1 MLVFLVATTGVLIG
15 YFFKRIVLLVV
26 TGVAGLLMSWAAW
39 MLLTQDLD
47 LAALIPIIII
57 GYGLWLIV
65 PMWLSHLV
73 RGVRRRGWWK
83 KLKEKTLN

>member
-26 TGVAGLLMSWAAW
+26 TGVVGLLMAGAAW
-39 MLLTQDLD
+39 MLLTQNLEM
-47 LAALIPIIII
+47 AALIPLVII
-57 GYGLWLIV
+57 GFGLWLIV

-73 RGVRRRGWWK
+73 RCAHRGGWWQK
-83 KLKEKTLN
+83 IKEQTLN